1 MPTLFKIESEKYH
14 NEVLDYLKSG
24 FNKDYLTRLYI
35 ELKAAF
41 PEPYS
46 VNIRKVELSLA
57 EFISPRKIRDYRSD
71 ELAKLLALFL
81 ADGEGMRRYFA
92 SLPEHFQS
100 LLELLC
106 RQKYVS
112 HNFMKAIGLDKCVQV
127 SDDRWY
133 YRPEVRINAHD
144 IWFDRIVSLD
154 YSSSKDKYHRDT
166 YFFLN
171 TKLLWIVQTSL
182 LPKDTFSP
190 FHTELPADRNLEIF
204 DAESEA
210 FAAFPIIAGLLRQD
224 TLKISSFKVTM
235 ASSYKAMK
243 QLPVKDICPDLTEY
257 SMKFNLGQ
265 TLFPH
270 INCALSK
277 KAKDYPDVARKAYGS
292 LCNHYFEENLPALL
306 PFIKG
311 FRANVVRQ
319 YAHLSTIIM
328 ANDTLLES
336 EGKWIDI
343 EALSHQTISQYG
355 TVPAAALEYIHLEN
369 AVTGD
374 SITPEDLT
382 SKIELALLQSFYSV
396 LYGLGGATLAC
407 DSIDACTCSTPF
419 EHVKYVRLNEFGK
432 YIVGLCDTYSA
443 PQAQET
449 KLFELDDRHLIIR
462 SLNPGNPYE
471 SLLYDTADSIGGG
484 RFRMSPE
491 SFLAKC
497 KNKKDVQEKTQF
509 FKDYISYD
517 LPPIWEAFFHNI
529 EQRCNPFKS
538 EGKQYYIMKLDA
550 ADKEL
555 ASLLS
560 TDEILKAIII
570 KAEGYRILVSA
581 DNLTRFEQRLKMYGY
596 LV

>member
-1 MPTLFKIESEKYH
+1 MPTLFKIESEKYY
-14 NEVLDYLKSG
+14 NEILNYLEYR
-24 FNKDYLTRLYI
+24 FNKDYLTRLYY
-35 ELKAAF
+35 ELKMVF

-46 VNIRKVELSLA
+46 ISIRNTELSLV

-71 ELAKLLALFL
+71 ELAKLIALFF
-81 ADGEGMRRYFA
+81 ADKDGMRRYFA

-100 LLELLC
+100 LMELLC

-112 HNFMKAIGLDKCVQV
+112 HIFMKAIGLDKCIQETD
-127 SDDRWY
+127 SKWY
-133 YRPEVRINAHD
+133 FERDVRINAHD
-144 IWFDRIVSLD
+144 IWFDRIVSHD
-154 YSSSKDKYHRDT
+154 YSSKDKYHMDT
-166 YFFLN
+166 FFFLN
-171 TKLLWIVQTSL
+171 QKLLWIVQTSF
-182 LPKDTFSP
+182 LPKDTFSL
-190 FHTELPADRNLEIF
+190 FHTELTADKNLEIY

-210 FAAFPIIAGLLRQD
+210 FVAFPIISGLLRQD
-224 TLKISSFKVTM
+224 TLKISSFKVTT

-277 KAKDYPDVARKAYGS
+277 NAKDYPDVARKAYDS

-311 FRANVVRQ
+311 FRANVLRQ
-319 YAHLSTIIM
+319 YAHMSTIIL
-328 ANDTLLES
+328 AKDKLLES

-343 EALSHQTISQYG
+343 EALSYQTISQYA
-355 TVPAAALEYIHLEN
+355 TIPASALDYLHLEN
-369 AVTGD
+369 IVTGD
-374 SITPEDLT
+374 GINPEDLT
-382 SKIELALLQSFYSV
+382 SKIELPLLQSFYSV
-396 LYGLGGATLAC
+396 LYGLGGVSLAC
-407 DSIDACTCSTPF
+407 DSMESCMYSTPF
-419 EHVKYVRLNEFGK
+419 ERVKYVRLNEFGK

-443 PQAQET
+443 PQTQET
-449 KLFELDDRHLIIR
+449 KLFELDDKHLIIR

-497 KNKKDVQEKTQF
+497 KNKKDVQEKTNF
-509 FKDYISYD
+509 FKDYISKD
-517 LPPIWEAFFHNI
+517 LPPIWEAFFCNI

-560 TDEILKAIII
+560 TDEVLKKIIV
-570 KAEGYRILVSA
+570 KAEGYRVLVSK
-581 DNLTRFEQRLKMYGY
+581 DKLPIFEQRLKMYGY